1 MLVESLAAA
10 SGPTS
15 EEDGLEG
22 SPLCWRTHNA
32 TPDIGQWT
40 FHDVLSHQAAPRPA
54 TPHRPVPLN
63 LHAATALEHLII
75 SGYLLREK
83 ELLDWPLWRYQILL
97 FYC

>member
-40 FHDVLSHQAAPRPA
+40 VDIPWRAFPSGSAASR
-54 TPHRPVPLN
+54 
-63 LHAATALEHLII
+63 HAASAGSTKPARCTALEHFII

-83 ELLDWPLWRYQILL
+83 ELLD
-97 FYC
+97 